1 MTTPD
6 LSPAPGPASPNLRGE
21 SPVPHTR
28 WLLLILG
35 GVSALISICS
45 ALLYAVVAGME
56 VRSWT
61 WNWLWGQ
68 MFVGEEANIATWWA
82 ASLWLM
88 LALAAVAVGLAAP
101 RLRLLWFFVALVAV
115 YASVDEATMVHEEL
129 YRVGDLLVPL
139 LPFDPF
145 SYRWVAGGIIAII
158 IVATVLIPLAIR
170 LPRTVLAGLVAA
182 GAMFVLGAVVV
193 ETVGGHVQDRVGPET
208 WPVLALIHVEEALE
222 YFGVVLAIV
231 AVASMLVPARTG
243 DGVTVRFRG
252 YRGQAGPTR
261 ERVSRDSDGAPAT
274 R

>member
-1 MTTPD
+1 MTPPD
-6 LSPAPGPASPNLRGE
+6 LSPAPASSSMGGE
-21 SPVPHTR
+21 SPLPHTR

-45 ALLYAVVAGME
+45 ALLYVVVARME
-56 VRSWT
+56 ERT
-61 WNWLWGQ
+61 WRWDWLWGQ
-68 MFVGEEANIATWWA
+68 MFVGEEANVATWWA

-88 LALAAVAVGLAAP
+88 LALVAVAVALVAP

-145 SYRWVAGGIIAII
+145 SYTWVVGGIIAIV

-170 LPRTVLAGLVAA
+170 LPRTVLVGLVVA

-222 YFGVVLAIV
+222 YFGVVLAIA
-231 AVASMLVPARTG
+231 AVASMLVPVRTG
-243 DGVTVRFRG
+243 DGVAVRFRG
-252 YRGQAGPTR
+252 YRGQEGPTR
-261 ERVSRDSDGAPAT
+261 ERVSRDSDAASVT